1 MLNPRNSFPSRDR
14 EGAVVTIRGLA
25 EIFSE
30 LSPAWLSIH
39 GRMTAAADRD
49 TQLMIRVQHDDAA
62 SFGELLNRNRNLVVN
77 YLSRMV
83 VNRAIAEELAQD
95 VFIRVY
101 RSRRGYEPTAKFS
114 TWLYRITTN
123 VALNHFRDEKRTRNE
138 ISLDVQDA
146 VQVRREAQDRAL
158 LIEDRLVR
166 EVVARQ
172 IRLAIRSL
180 PPKQRAA
187 VIMHKYDEMDYAQIA
202 RVLGCSPSAVKAL
215 MFRAYETLRMRLHYL
230 QTGD

>member
-1 MLNPRNSFPSRDR
+1 MTAGCRSRYSIDDPRAGATTTPS
-14 EGAVVTIRGLA
+14 
-25 EIFSE
+25 FSE
-30 LSPAWLSIH
+30 LLS
-39 GRMTAAADRD
+39 
-49 TQLMIRVQHDDAA
+49 
-62 SFGELLNRNRNLVVN
+62 RNRNLVVN

-83 VNRAIAEELAQD
+83 ANRAIAEELAQD

-101 RSRRGYEPTAKFS
+101 RSRRTYEPTAKFS

-123 VALNHFRDEKRTRNE
+123 VALNHFRDEKRTQNDV
-138 ISLDVQDA
+138 SLDVQDA
-146 VQVRREAQDRAL
+146 TQVRREAQDRAP

-172 IRLAIRSL
+172 IRRAIRAL

-202 RVLGCSPSAVKAL
+202 SVLGCSPVRGQGADVQSL
-215 MFRAYETLRMRLHYL
+215 
-230 QTGD
+230 

>member
-1 MLNPRNSFPSRDR
+1 
-14 EGAVVTIRGLA
+14 
-25 EIFSE
+25 
-30 LSPAWLSIH
+30 
-39 GRMTAAADRD
+39 MTSAIDLD
-49 TQLMIRVQHDDAA
+49 TQLMIRVQGDDDA
-62 SFGELLNRNRNLVVN
+62 SFGELLNRNRILVVN

-101 RSRRGYEPTAKFS
+101 RSRRSYEPTAKFS

-123 VALNHFRDEKRTRNE
+123 VALNHFRDEKRAQNQ

-146 VQVRREAQDRAL
+146 VQVRRETQDRAP

-172 IRLAIRSL
+172 IRYAVRAL

-187 VIMHKYDEMDYAQIA
+187 VIMHKYEEMDYARIA
-202 RVLGCSPSAVKAL
+202 QVLGCSPSAVKAL
-215 MFRAYETLRMRLHYL
+215 MFRAYETLRLRLRYL
-230 QTGD
+230 RTTA